1 MLESVRMTERGGML
15 GSVRM
20 TEKGGMLESVRMTE
34 RGGMLE
40 TCENDRDR
48 RNAGSVRVTEI
59 RGNLGV

>member
-1 MLESVRMTERGGML
+1 MTEIGGMP

-20 TEKGGMLESVRMTE
+20 TEIGGMLGSMRMTE

-48 RNAGSVRVTEI
+48 RNAGDV
-59 RGNLGV
+59 